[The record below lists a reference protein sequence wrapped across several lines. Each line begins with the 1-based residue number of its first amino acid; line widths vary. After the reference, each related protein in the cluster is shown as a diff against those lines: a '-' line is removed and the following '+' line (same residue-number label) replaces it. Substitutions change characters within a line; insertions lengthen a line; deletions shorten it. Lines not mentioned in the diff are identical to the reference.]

1 MERRGLESLNILK
14 SLLPEAVLQTIVGH
28 NEHNEFVVTD
38 EYAKKVLC
46 ALRASDHVSGLITV
60 TALVTPSKKLE
71 KLN

>member
-14 SLLPEAVLQTIVGH
+14 GLLPEAVLQTIAGH
-28 NEHNEFVVTD
+28 NEHNGFVVTD

-46 ALRASDHVSGLITV
+46 ALRAPDHVSGLITATV
-60 TALVTPSKKLE
+60 LVTPSKKLE